1 MAALTI
7 RNLDDTLY
15 DRLREQAKLHHRSA
29 EAEVRCILAQA
40 LRVDREAVVREAE
53 AIRRSLVGRYSGDP
67 TAEIRSDRDRR

>member
-15 DRLREQAKLHHRSA
+15 ERLREQAKLHHRSA

-53 AIRRSLVGRYSGDP
+53 AIRRSLVGRYTGDP
-67 TAEIRSDRDRR
+67 TAEIRAHRDRR